1 MQYVLQTIF
10 ESVGADGQILL
21 RVFYETQRN
30 SVQKFCSIMHY
41 TNSLLVFIICA
52 STVKYIFE
60 QTHFSL
66 GNT

>member
-10 ESVGADGQILL
+10 GCVGAYGLILL
-21 RVFYETQRN
+21 RVFYETQKK

-52 STVKYIFE
+52 STVKYIFK
-60 QTHFSL
+60 QTHFSFC
-66 GNT
+66 NA

>member
-10 ESVGADGQILL
+10 ECVGADGLILL
-21 RVFYETQRN
+21 RVFYETQKK

-41 TNSLLVFIICA
+41 TNSLLVFIICV
-52 STVKYIFE
+52 STVKYTFE

-66 GNT
+66 SDA

>member
-10 ESVGADGQILL
+10 ECVGADGLILL

-52 STVKYIFE
+52 SIIKHSLK

-66 GNT
+66 SDA